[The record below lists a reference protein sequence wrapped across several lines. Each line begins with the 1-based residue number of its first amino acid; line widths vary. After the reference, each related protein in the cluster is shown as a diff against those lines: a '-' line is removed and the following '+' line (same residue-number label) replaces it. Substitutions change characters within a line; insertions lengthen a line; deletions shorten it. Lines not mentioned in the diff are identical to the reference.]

1 MLATSE
7 ARVLATPKY
16 NFIKSSNLCEQF
28 FVMNMLK
35 LLSKKDYLENIAPQF
50 FEKTKEIKAHLEIH
64 TAQPM
69 RNCILPE
76 RHSKVE
82 RRKCRLCNHGSD
94 NDMDMSCKH
103 GSDFF

>member
-1 MLATSE
+1 MMLATSE

-76 RHSKVE
+76 RHSK
-82 RRKCRLCNHGSD
+82 
-94 NDMDMSCKH
+94 
-103 GSDFF
+103 